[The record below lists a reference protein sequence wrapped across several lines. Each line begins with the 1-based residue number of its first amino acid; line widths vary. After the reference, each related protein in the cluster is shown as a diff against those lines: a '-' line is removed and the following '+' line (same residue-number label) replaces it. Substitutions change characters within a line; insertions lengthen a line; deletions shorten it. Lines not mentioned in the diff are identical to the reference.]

1 MLCILPRKGVETN
14 QLFKGKVNN
23 VTRLKKKFFFK
34 KAHFIYRVFVGR
46 SEYTRVLG
54 KNWNPSK
61 MKKQYICCNFELTS
75 SSMQNPSLLLLLE
88 SGIT

>member
-23 VTRLKKKFFFK
+23 VTRLKKKFFFSK
-34 KAHFIYRVFVGR
+34 KRILFLEFLLADQNN
-46 SEYTRVLG
+46 RVLG

-75 SSMQNPSLLLLLE
+75 SSMQNPSLLHLLE
-88 SGIT
+88 NDIT

>member
-34 KAHFIYRVFVGR
+34 KAHFIFRVFVGR

-61 MKKQYICCNFELTS
+61 MKKQYICCNFELTI
-75 SSMQNPSLLLLLE
+75 SMLNPSLLHILK
-88 SGIT
+88 SSKIT